1 MCLVEIR
8 VGFRHKTFGIEIG
21 LVIYRLRLHSATGT
35 GLVDEE
41 VVVVR
46 ALDSYAEA
54 LGKHIEA
61 LGYVNVKI
69 ELGVVG
75 LLISIAVEH
84 EHTVAEHFSERHEVL
99 RDNGPDSVN
108 EARTGERMG
117 PDLGDNPR
125 ILVLAGSGNHIERLP
140 PVAHIASDTE
150 FHLGRA
156 GELHIHIRTVIEP
169 VVAVVVVVFLV
180 RELLQKT
187 ILEEVAEGDE
197 ILHLVISAGDVDIV
211 LGLEEHIIEDVIRPV
226 HARIHYRVRAGPVGL
241 DLFPGE
247 IHLGV
252 GHAIELLL
260 DVPEACIF
268 VRAGLLHERNR
279 LLDTA

>member
-21 LVIYRLRLHSATGT
+21 FVIYSLGLDSAAGT

-84 EHTVAEHFSERHEVL
+84 EHTVTEHFSERNEVL

-108 EARTGERMG
+108 EAR
-117 PDLGDNPR
+117 
-125 ILVLAGSGNHIERLP
+125 S
-140 PVAHIASDTE
+140 
-150 FHLGRA
+150 
-156 GELHIHIRTVIEP
+156 
-169 VVAVVVVVFLV
+169 
-180 RELLQKT
+180 
-187 ILEEVAEGDE
+187 
-197 ILHLVISAGDVDIV
+197 
-211 LGLEEHIIEDVIRPV
+211 
-226 HARIHYRVRAGPVGL
+226 
-241 DLFPGE
+241 
-247 IHLGV
+247 
-252 GHAIELLL
+252 
-260 DVPEACIF
+260 
-268 VRAGLLHERNR
+268 
-279 LLDTA
+279 